1 MVEIDIS
8 RYLVSFRPVRYG
20 TIYGRIRYLIR
31 EKSGI
36 TYSINCNF
44 SRTRIDS
51 YNSFLKEKALTFPN
65 VIILIRSV
73 FSKNKNHYYYNMFL
87 EKSFCDNSFK

>member
-1 MVEIDIS
+1 MVLFMVGLDIL
-8 RYLVSFRPVRYG
+8 YVK
-20 TIYGRIRYLIR
+20 
-31 EKSGI
+31 KSGI
-36 TYSINCNF
+36 TYSINSNF
-44 SRTRIDS
+44 SRTRIGS

>member
-1 MVEIDIS
+1 MVLFMVGLDIL
-8 RYLVSFRPVRYG
+8 YVK
-20 TIYGRIRYLIR
+20 
-31 EKSGI
+31 KSGI

-44 SRTRIDS
+44 WRTRIGS